1 MAGGGLRPGARD
13 DQRNDSTFFAFVKFF
28 GPYVLRRLA
37 THARTGHNRGLL
49 AKSWGKCDSR
59 IFHGF
64 TGCNDRKLRKWVKQA
79 RTVGFKVFAGVVP
92 ADLGAVPKP

>member
-1 MAGGGLRPGARD
+1 MIAL
-13 DQRNDSTFFAFVKFF
+13 VKFRE
-28 GPYVLRRLA
+28 PYVLRRLA

-64 TGCNDRKLRKWVKQA
+64 TGCNDRKLRNGSSKRAWLASKYL
-79 RTVGFKVFAGVVP
+79 
-92 ADLGAVPKP
+92 LGSYRQTWAP

>member
-1 MAGGGLRPGARD
+1 MAGAGIRHGTRN
-13 DQRNDSTFFAFVKFF
+13 DQRIDSSLIALVKFRE
-28 GPYVLRRLA
+28 PYVLRRLA

-79 RTVGFKVFAGVVP
+79 RMVGFKVFAGVVA
-92 ADLGAVPKP
+92 ADLGAVLKP